1 MASGSPNKAC
11 MLLKADTVEIR
22 DAPIAEVGKDDVLIR
37 VEATGICGS
46 DLHNYSHGGVGKDL
60 IKEPLILGHESAG
73 IVVEVGSAVTD
84 VAVGDRVAIEPTMFC
99 RKCHN
104 CKTGKTNVC
113 RNFRQ
118 ASLSPTQGTLCQ
130 YYVCDAD
137 FAVKIPAS
145 ISWEQAGC
153 IQPLAVAIQLAKR
166 AKFGAGQTVA
176 VFGCGPLGCLVM
188 ATARAYGVTKILA
201 FDISQRRVDF
211 AKKLWADYAV
221 LSPKVGQ
228 GQDYSEW
235 AEGFKASALKEAG
248 VDSWGVDIS
257 VEASG
262 AEVCMHAGITFVHS
276 GGTYVQAGLG
286 RAVNSFPTF
295 QVVAKELDV
304 IGSVRYTA
312 GCFKTA
318 IDLMESGKIDL
329 EPMITAVFPLS
340 RSKEALEA
348 VRKGDDLKVII
359 MNQQGLTGI
368 QVKDINDN
376 AAVARQQANTVDSR
390 LAKVEETLEKL
401 LPVTKALETW
411 MRQNSQQFPFSVP
424 NSDPGPSQHSQNS
437 HKSSPEPSHPRVPYR
452 PSAAIQQLSRYP
464 SSGSVLSPTAA
475 SEIMDEEENEGPEQ
489 WSDRFSHLTKDSY
502 GNLRYTGGTS
512 TFMLVEAL
520 TTLQDSTSDASPE
533 SQTSNKSANI
543 TLPFFD
549 PSGRFKVQEAL
560 PRPEDVVYPSPE
572 RADELVSLYFTRIHH
587 TFPILHQHVF
597 LERYTKTM
605 AAKSSGK
612 PSKDCAFL
620 ASLFAVFAC
629 GACISKK
636 EKSADPQYRRFGGM
650 EYYERAQLLFWTSA
664 GLSQILPGYNVLPF
678 WPSVMQ
684 TGTLLRKVGSMLVRP
699 VRRAQDLGLHRS
711 SRRSSLPPFE
721 KEMRRRV
728 WWCVYGIDR
737 VLSIALGRPSGAHD
751 DDCNVEMP
759 AELDDAQ
766 LLASVEGAT
775 ISKTGDSYMTG
786 FVALLE
792 IYIIAGKVMRF
803 VHSLQINDPQ
813 SEQTRKTVAA
823 IDAELEHWLNH
834 LPPTVRFAANNR
846 QNPKMLTLCLITFF
860 VYYSA
865 VIDLHRPFIPDG
877 TSLSPDLTSLGQCMS
892 AARSCIRIGEI
903 TQEASI
909 DASDFAPFGVR
920 GPIYNSKR
928 AAEYGVN
935 LNAKSV
941 QLSGITLLRCVY
953 YLNHQELVSA
963 IINDADKCVKI
974 LEKMQEIWPASKRCG
989 EIVSDLLVMVKTRL
1003 YGGSS
1008 AIEDLQAAQQLHT
1021 SKNQER
1027 PEPLSSTASASR
1039 GKRKRSDA
1047 EVVSPQ
1053 RNRVNGNVW
1062 ENGIASSSHVSEG
1075 HQNLNNNPHHSS
1087 SLGMMD
1093 PSLAEGRSHQ
1103 RLSNLR
1109 TSMEPVAEP
1118 NGPYPGQHSYSPS
1131 QHNPVPG
1138 HPRIPQSPTHQMGP
1152 PPPPHAY
1159 PPANPAPPQLSL
1171 DINAIYAGQ
1180 QIDGLPFSND
1190 FIGDDLLAL
1199 VGNVIKPSAQPS
1211 AQMFEENAQ
1220 VLWQAFHGQQQ
1231 DWPFTGGSG

>member
-1 MASGSPNKAC
+1 MSEKTEAPNENIGGPQNSERKLNVRARVWRAC
-11 MLLKADTVEIR
+11 
-22 DAPIAEVGKDDVLIR
+22 EV
-37 VEATGICGS
+37 
-46 DLHNYSHGGVGKDL
+46 
-60 IKEPLILGHESAG
+60 
-73 IVVEVGSAVTD
+73 
-84 VAVGDRVAIEPTMFC
+84 C
-99 RKCHN
+99 RKR
-104 CKTGKTNVC
+104 K
-113 RNFRQ
+113 
-118 ASLSPTQGTLCQ
+118 
-130 YYVCDAD
+130 
-137 FAVKIPAS
+137 VK
-145 ISWEQAGC
+145 C
-153 IQPLAVAIQLAKR
+153 N
-166 AKFGAGQTVA
+166 GQEP
-176 VFGCGPLGCLVM
+176 C
-188 ATARAYGVTKILA
+188 AYCV
-201 FDISQRRVDF
+201 S
-211 AKKLWADYAV
+211 
-221 LSPKVGQ
+221 
-228 GQDYSEW
+228 
-235 AEGFKASALKEAG
+235 
-248 VDSWGVDIS
+248 
-257 VEASG
+257 
-262 AEVCMHAGITFVHS
+262 
-276 GGTYVQAGLG
+276 
-286 RAVNSFPTF
+286 
-295 QVVAKELDV
+295 
-304 IGSVRYTA
+304 
-312 GCFKTA
+312 
-318 IDLMESGKIDL
+318 SGKICS
-329 EPMITAVFPLS
+329 F
-340 RSKEALEA
+340 
-348 VRKGDDLKVII
+348 
-359 MNQQGLTGI
+359 
-368 QVKDINDN
+368 KDINDN

-390 LAKVEETLEKL
+390 LAKVEESLEKL
-401 LPVTKALETW
+401 LPITKAFEAW
-411 MRQNSQQFPFSVP
+411 MRQNSQQFSFP
-424 NSDPGPSQHSQNS
+424 NSDPGPSQLSQNS
-437 HKSSPEPSHPRVPYR
+437 LKSEPEPSHPRVPYR

-520 TTLQDSTSDASPE
+520 TTLQDSTSDASPD
-533 SQTSNKSANI
+533 SHISNKSTDI

-636 EKSADPQYRRFGGM
+636 EKSTDPQFQRFGGM

-664 GLSQILPGYNVLPF
+664 GLSQIELVQCVAILAICNAN
-678 WPSVMQ
+678 WN
-684 TGTLLRKVGSMLVRP
+684 TLAQSWINAGQA

-766 LLASVEGAT
+766 LLASVEGAPIT
-775 ISKTGDSYMTG
+775 KTGESFMTG

-803 VHSLQINDPQ
+803 VHSLQINDPL

-823 IDAELEHWLNH
+823 IDAELEHWLTR
-834 LPPTVRFAANNR
+834 LPPTVRYAANNR

-903 TQEASI
+903 TQEMLPTSHHLA
-909 DASDFAPFGVR
+909 FA
-920 GPIYNSKR
+920 
-928 AAEYGVN
+928 
-935 LNAKSV
+935 V
-941 QLSGITLLRCVY
+941 QFITLSGITLLRCVY

-1008 AIEDLQAAQQLHT
+1008 AIEDLQAAQQHAQ
-1021 SKNQER
+1021 SQMSNNQER

-1047 EVVSPQ
+1047 EVASPQ
-1053 RNRVNGNVW
+1053 RNRVNGNAW
-1062 ENGIASSSHVSEG
+1062 ENGMASSSHVSEG
-1075 HQNLNNNPHHSS
+1075 HQNLNNNSHHSS

-1093 PSLAEGRSHQ
+1093 PNLAEGRSHQ

-1109 TSMEPVAEP
+1109 TSMEPVVEP

-1131 QHNPVPG
+1131 QHNSVSG

-1152 PPPPHAY
+1152 PPPPPHAY
-1159 PPANPAPPQLSL
+1159 PPTNPAPPQLSL

-1199 VGNVIKPSAQPS
+1199 VGNVMKPTAQPS

-1231 DWPFTGGSG
+1231 DWPFTGGSSSGFYSGVPSKDST